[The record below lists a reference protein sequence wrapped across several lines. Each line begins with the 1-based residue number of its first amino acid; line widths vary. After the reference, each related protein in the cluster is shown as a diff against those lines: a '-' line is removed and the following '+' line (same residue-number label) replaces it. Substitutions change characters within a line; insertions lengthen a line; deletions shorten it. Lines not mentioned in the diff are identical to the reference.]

1 MKRAGRLNLS
11 LDGSLNS
18 LIERSRARLV
28 FFLVAVFL
36 IYGAIAIKVI
46 KLTFFFEHENKNSIN
61 FTPTITQGKDRLSFF
76 DRNGILLT
84 SNLKTNSL
92 YSDARDVKNPAQ
104 DAKAIRTVLPELN
117 EAELVKKLSSK
128 KAFAWIKRNLHPRE
142 MQEINNLGI
151 PSLHFQEEEK
161 RIYPH
166 QNMFS
171 HVLGMV
177 GRDNQGLTGLEKYLD
192 NLDKVSFEKLAL
204 NERLDTSLDMRIQSL
219 LHTEM
224 SKQLLK
230 HKAIA
235 ASGIV
240 MDVTTG
246 EILALV
252 SLPDYD
258 PNTPGT
264 LTKSNQFNN
273 VTLGVYEL
281 GSTFKPI
288 TFAAAIEK
296 KIIDLHTVVDASE
309 PIKIGRFRISDFH
322 AKKRRLTAPE
332 VLMYSSN
339 IGTARIAEKMG
350 GPILQSYFR
359 KLGLYEKVKTEIAE
373 RSLPLMPAKWTDVT
387 TLTAS
392 FGHGVAVTPLHIA
405 SATGT
410 LVNGGILYT
419 PTLIKIPEGK
429 KPLGTRVFSEETSET
444 MRKLFRLVVSKGTGS
459 TANVKGYF
467 VGGKTGTA
475 EKLVNGRYVEGKV
488 ISSFMGIF
496 PMYAPKYFVMAIFDE
511 PQATPDT
518 YGYNTGGWIAAPVVS
533 RVIAA
538 MGPLMKIKPVDE
550 NDEAIQKRFFIDYE
564 LK

>member
-1 MKRAGRLNLS
+1 MKRATRLNLS
-11 LDGSLNS
+11 LEGSLNS

-28 FFLVAVFL
+28 FFLLAVF
-36 IYGAIAIKVI
+36 IVYGAIAVKVI
-46 KLTFFFEHENKNSIN
+46 KLTFFFDHENKNSLN
-61 FTPTITQGKDRLSFF
+61 YTPTITQGKDRLSFF
-76 DRNGILLT
+76 DRNGILIT

-92 YSDARDVKNPAQ
+92 FADARDSKNPAIE
-104 DAKAIRTVLPELN
+104 AKMIRKVLPDLN
-117 EAELVKKLSSK
+117 EKELAGKLASK
-128 KAFAWIKRNLHPRE
+128 KAFVWIKRNLHPKE
-142 MQEINNLGI
+142 MQDINDLGI
-151 PSLHFQEEEK
+151 PALHFQGEEK

-166 QNMFS
+166 QNVFS
-171 HVLGMV
+171 HVIGMV

-204 NERLDTSLDMRIQSL
+204 DERLDVALDMRIQSL
-219 LHTEM
+219 LHSEM
-224 SKQLLK
+224 SKQLKK
-230 HKAIA
+230 HSALGA
-235 ASGIV
+235 AGIV

-258 PNTPGT
+258 PNTPQT
-264 LTKSNQFNN
+264 LTQNNQFNN

-288 TFAAAIEK
+288 TFATAFEK
-296 KIIDLHTVVDASE
+296 KLIDLRTVIDATE
-309 PIKIGRFRISDFH
+309 PIRIGRFRISDFH
-322 AKKRRLTAPE
+322 AKKRPMTAAE
-332 VLMYSSN
+332 VMMYSSN
-339 IGTARIAEKMG
+339 IGTAKIAEKIG
-350 GPILQSYFR
+350 NTTLQEYFR

-373 RSLPLMPAKWTDVT
+373 RALPLMPTRWTDVT

-405 SATGT
+405 SATAA
-410 LVNGGILYT
+410 LVNGGMLYT
-419 PTLIKIPEGK
+419 PSLIKLSEGK
-429 KPLGTRVFSEETSET
+429 KPVGTRIFSEQTSET

-459 TANVKGYF
+459 SADVKGYY

-496 PMYAPKYFVMAIFDE
+496 PMYKPKYFVMAIFDE
-511 PQATPDT
+511 PKATPDT

-550 NDEAIQKRFFIDYE
+550 NDEALQKRFFIDYE
-564 LK
+564 L